1 MADNYPAGITTEF
14 SLKNLARTLNPF
26 SKVFGGND
34 PQYVPKFLIN
44 SAKSFNDSPDWTQN
58 KAAKLAHV
66 FSKIVGGGAAAAT
79 VFAALRLGAHSMD
92 MDKINLAG
100 KTAGQ
105 DLQKQYVKP
114 TAPLLL
120 PQDTQD
126 KTIEMNKNAV
136 WDPYSA
142 ALATIPPAVALISA
156 ATAFKKADQFA
167 DRRQQKE
174 LNKNIAST
182 IQDIN
187 QLGMSNIK
195 KVRGAQKPK
204 QSKKQ
209 QSQAKTQKPEQ
220 KVQKQASE
228 AIPAAA
234 SFLALLAAAASMA
247 IGFNVQRAYDP
258 DTIKYKALK
267 KGIKQY
273 NKIKSTERLFNTQPI
288 NQKVLKSLDPQP
300 KQGKAAID
308 QLPEVHTE
316 AMYRPVDI

>member
-14 SLKNLARTLNPF
+14 SFRNLARTLNPF
-26 SKVFGGND
+26 SKVFGGNS
-34 PQYVPKFLIN
+34 PQYVPKILID

-79 VFAALRLGAHSMD
+79 IFAALRLGAHSMD

-120 PQDTQD
+120 PQSTQD

-167 DRRQQKE
+167 DKREQKE

-187 QLGMSNIK
+187 QLGISNIK

-204 QSKKQ
+204 QDKKQ
-209 QSQAKTQKPEQ
+209 QTKNKAGKTAQ

-228 AIPAAA
+228 SIPASA
-234 SFLALLAAAASMA
+234 SFLALLVAAASMA
-247 IGFNVQRAYDP
+247 VGFNVQRAYDP

-273 NKIKSTERLFNTQPI
+273 NKIRSTERMFNTQPV
-288 NQKVLKSLDPQP
+288 NTKVLKSLDPQP

-308 QLPEVHTE
+308 QLPEVNTE
-316 AMYRPVDI
+316 SLYRPVDI